1 MRRGL
6 SMAPALLILLVITAC
21 AGGLTG
27 EKGRSQTAGIRW
39 EDSIEEALALSGRD
53 GKPVMLYFTF
63 HG

>member
-6 SMAPALLILLVITAC
+6 PMVPALLILLVITAC
-21 AGGLTG
+21 AIGGTS
-27 EKGRSQTAGIRW
+27 EITW
-39 EDSIEEALALSGRD
+39 EDSIEEALALSERD